1 VRPDGLVVHVV
12 RDVAVNQ
19 RLEPLVQDV
28 YADGPY
34 VRPE

>member
-1 VRPDGLVVHVV
+1 MLLVRPDGLVVHVV

-28 YADGPY
+28 TPTD
-34 VRPE
+34 RT